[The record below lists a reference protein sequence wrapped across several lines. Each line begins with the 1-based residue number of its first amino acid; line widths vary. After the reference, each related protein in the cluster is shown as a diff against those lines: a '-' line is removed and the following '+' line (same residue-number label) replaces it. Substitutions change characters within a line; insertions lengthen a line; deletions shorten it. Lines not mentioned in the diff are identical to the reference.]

1 MLDFITLCDGYKLD
15 HRRQF
20 PVGTQRIYSN
30 FTPRG
35 SRVAGQEKVVFF
47 GLQYFLNEYLGRL
60 ANETFFAQP
69 KAQVLAKYQRLLDR
83 YFGPNDI
90 GVRHIADL
98 HDYGRIPLEFFAL
111 PEGTH
116 VPLRCPMFTLMNTHD
131 DFFWMTNYIETI
143 LSSVIWHACTS
154 ATTAYRYRRLLDH
167 FAERTGGAKEF
178 VQWQAH
184 DFSFRGLSGP
194 EAAAMSGAGHL
205 LSFTGTDTVPAIQ
218 LLEEHYDATGLIGG
232 SVPATEHAVMCAGSR
247 ESEMQTF
254 DRLLKLYPNGIVSV
268 VSDTWD
274 LWNVVEHT
282 LPALKER
289 IMARNGKLVVRP
301 DSGVPEDILTGD
313 PAAPAGTA
321 AREGLIG
328 CLWKIFGGTVNA
340 KGFRELDP
348 HIGAIYGDSI
358 TEQRAQEICQRLEAK
373 GFASTNVVLGIGSF
387 TYQYVTRDTFGF
399 AIKATWARV
408 NDEGRELY
416 KDPATDSG
424 VKKSARGMLVIVK
437 NNKGAIE
444 MRDGLNETQR
454 RAEGQD
460 LLAPV
465 WREGKLLQRQT
476 LEQVRARVRAG

>member
-35 SRVAGQEKVVFF
+35 SRVAGQNKVVFF
-47 GLQYFLNEYLGRL
+47 GLQYFLNEYLGRI
-60 ANETFFAQP
+60 ATETFFSQP
-69 KAQVLAKYQRLLDR
+69 KAKVLAKYQRLLDN

-90 GVRHIADL
+90 GVQHIADL
-98 HDYGRIPLEFFAL
+98 HDYGRIPLEFSAL

-131 DFFWMTNYIETI
+131 DFFWMTNYIETM

-154 ATTAYRYRRLLDH
+154 ATTAYRYRRLLNDY
-167 FAERTGGAKEF
+167 AARTGGPAEF

-194 EAAAMSGAGHL
+194 EAAALSGAGHL

-218 LLEEHYDATGLIGG
+218 LLEDHYDATGLIGG

-247 ESEMQTF
+247 ESEMETF
-254 DRLLKLYPNGIVSV
+254 DRLLKLYPNGVVSV

-313 PAAPAGTA
+313 AAAPAGSA

-358 TEQRAQEICQRLEAK
+358 TEQRANEICERLEAK
-373 GFASTNVVLGIGSF
+373 GYASTNVVLGIGSF

-399 AIKATWARV
+399 AIKATWAKV
-408 NDEGRELY
+408 NGEARELY
-416 KDPATDSG
+416 KDPATDNG
-424 VKKSARGMLVIVK
+424 VKKSARGMLVIV
-437 NNKGAIE
+437 NNNGAIE
-444 MRDGLNETQR
+444 MRDGLNEKQR
-454 RAEGQD
+454 SGATGD
-460 LLAPV
+460 LLVPV
-465 WREGKLLQRQT
+465 WHEGKLLQRQT
-476 LEQVRARVRAG
+476 LEQIRARVKAG

>member
-30 FTPRG
+30 FTPRS
-35 SRVAGQEKVVFF
+35 SRVEGQDKVVFF
-47 GLQYFLNEYLGRL
+47 GLQYFLNEYLGNI
-60 ANETFFAQP
+60 AQQTFFARP
-69 KAQVLAKYQRLLDR
+69 KEQVLAKYQRLLNN
-83 YFGPNDI
+83 YLGPNDV
-90 GVRHIADL
+90 GVEHIAAL
-98 HDYGRIPLEFFAL
+98 HDYGRIPLEFSAL

-116 VPLRCPMFTLMNTHD
+116 VPLRCPMFTLVNTHD
-131 DFFWMTNYIETI
+131 DFFWMTNYIETM

-154 ATTAYRYRRLLDH
+154 ANTAYRYRKLLD
-167 FAERTGGAKEF
+167 AYARRTGGAAEF
-178 VQWQAH
+178 VQWQGH

-247 ESEMQTF
+247 ESELATF
-254 DRLLKLYPNGIVSV
+254 DRLLNLYPSGIVSV

-274 LWNVVEHT
+274 FWNVVGRT

-289 IMARNGKLVVRP
+289 ILARNGKLVIRP
-301 DSGVPEDILTGD
+301 DSGVPEDILAGD
-313 PAAPAGTA
+313 PTA
-321 AREGLIG
+321 AEGTQQRAGLISR
-328 CLWKIFGGTVNA
+328 LWDIFGGSVNA
-340 KGFRELDP
+340 KGYKELDP

-358 TEQRAQEICQRLEAK
+358 TEQRADTICRRLEAK

-387 TYQYVTRDTFGF
+387 TYQYVTRDTYGF
-399 AIKATWARV
+399 AIKATWAKV
-408 NDEGRELY
+408 NGEERQLF

-424 VKKSARGMLVIVK
+424 VKKSARGMLVIVD
-437 NNKGAIE
+437 NNGRLE
-444 MRDGLNETQR
+444 MRDGLNEAA
-454 RAEGQD
+454 RAAEVNNA
-460 LLAPV
+460 LIPV
-465 WREGKLLQRQT
+465 WREGKFLSRQT
-476 LEQVRARVRAG
+476 LEDIRVRVRAG